1 MNEIDIRN
9 KTWGLII
16 LDEAHCAP
24 AKTLSGGI
32 ARLKS
37 HCKLGLT
44 ATLVREDAKINNL
57 NYLIGP
63 KLYEA
68 NWSDLV
74 GRGFLANVRCIEVQC
89 EMAECFM
96 QEYIREHTVQEE
108 QLLSALNPTKINCC
122 EYLVRL
128 HEMRGDKIII
138 FTDYNKTVD
147 VYHETLGRPFIS
159 GATKQAD
166 RLKLLEAFKTGSS
179 LNTLIVSRVG
189 DTSIDL
195 PDANVIIQLS
205 SHFGSRRQEA
215 QRLGRI
221 LRKKS
226 TQSSSSASDV
236 NA

>member
-1 MNEIDIRN
+1 M
-9 KTWGLII
+9 
-16 LDEAHCAP
+16 DEAHCTP
-24 AKTLSGGI
+24 ARTLSEGI
-32 ARLKS
+32 AKLKS
-37 HCKLGLT
+37 HCRLGLT

-89 EMAECFM
+89 KMTAPFM
-96 QEYIREHTVQEE
+96 REYLREHTVQEG

-138 FTDYNKTVD
+138 FTDYNKTID
-147 VYHETLGRPFIS
+147 VYHKMLDRPFIS
-159 GATKQAD
+159 GATKQAE
-166 RLKLLEAFKTGSS
+166 RLRLLDAFKTGSA

-226 TQSSSSASDV
+226 TQGPSSTEV

>member
-1 MNEIDIRN
+1 M
-9 KTWGLII
+9 I
-16 LDEAHCAP
+16 LDEAHCTP
-24 AKTLSGGI
+24 AKTLSEGI

-44 ATLVREDAKINNL
+44 ATLVREDSKINNL
-57 NYLIGP
+57 NFLVGP

-68 NWSDLV
+68 DWHDLAA
-74 GRGFLANVRCIEVQC
+74 RGFLANVRCIEVQC
-89 EMAECFM
+89 RMTEVFM
-96 QEYIREHTVQEE
+96 REYLREHTSQEA
-108 QLLSALNPTKINCC
+108 QLLSALNPTKVGCC

-138 FTDYNKTVD
+138 FTDYNKTID
-147 VYHETLGRPFIS
+147 VYHRVLRRPFIS
-159 GATKQAD
+159 GATKQGD
-166 RLKLLEAFKTGSS
+166 RLKLLDAFKTGST

-195 PDANVIIQLS
+195 PDANVIIQVS

-226 TQSSSSASDV
+226 GQGRLSDV